1 MQERQRQSVGVV
13 LTLVG
18 VQDTAV
24 TVQHAGTPEASVAVR
39 LGKALIYLNDRPT
52 ANALA
57 FAWNDLARDARLL
70 PREISSSLV
79 APLAGMAEPAVLIE
93 AGGLPPMLGRV
104 ERPVGAY
111 PHLRL
116 VLGRVMFSV
125 RDLGAYSSTTAAFR
139 RAADCAVAAFPGT
152 GRSTARQHA
161 SDEASRLF
169 VAPRAVRR
177 TSGREP
183 GPMAPRVG
191 PTNRITEQ
199 MRREA

>member
-1 MQERQRQSVGVV
+1 
-13 LTLVG
+13 
-18 VQDTAV
+18 
-24 TVQHAGTPEASVAVR
+24 
-39 LGKALIYLNDRPT
+39 
-52 ANALA
+52 
-57 FAWNDLARDARLL
+57 
-70 PREISSSLV
+70 
-79 APLAGMAEPAVLIE
+79 
-93 AGGLPPMLGRV
+93 MLGRV

-139 RAADCAVAAFPGT
+139 RAAELAVAAFPG
-152 GRSTARQHA
+152 ADRQTVRQLA
-161 SDEASRLF
+161 SEEASRLF

-183 GPMAPRVG
+183 GAAASRIGPITRVS
-191 PTNRITEQ
+191 EQ